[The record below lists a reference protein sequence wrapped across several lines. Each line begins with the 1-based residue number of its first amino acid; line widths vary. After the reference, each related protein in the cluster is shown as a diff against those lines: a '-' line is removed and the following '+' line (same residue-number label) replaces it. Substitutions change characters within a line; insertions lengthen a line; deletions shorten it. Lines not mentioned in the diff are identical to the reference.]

1 MADLNSIEKHLRK
14 LGIKF
19 RFIDLGG
26 EKFRVEDVI
35 GVGIKADEIV
45 KTLLVRSEVKRV
57 LEFKTEFN
65 ALAIRGADRLDFK
78 KVRRIFGPKT
88 DLAKPEEV
96 KKVVGV
102 PIGAVCPILVG
113 VPVFIDP
120 KVLDLK
126 QVNLGSG
133 DLTKGLDM
141 KLKDLLTAIGPY
153 EVKDLT

>member
-1 MADLNSIEKHLRK
+1 MANLDKIEKHLK
-14 LGIKF
+14 ELGVDYQI
-19 RFIDLGG
+19 IDLGG

-45 KTLLVRSEVKRV
+45 KTLVIRSDVKRG

-65 ALAIRGADRLDFK
+65 ALAVRGKDRLDFK
-78 KVRRIFGPKT
+78 KVRRLFGPKT

-102 PIGAVCPILVG
+102 PIGAVCPILIG
-113 VPVFIDP
+113 VSVFIDS

-133 DLTKGLDM
+133 NLTRGLDM
-141 KLKDLLTAIGPY
+141 QLADLLKAIGNY
-153 EVKDLT
+153 KTADLT